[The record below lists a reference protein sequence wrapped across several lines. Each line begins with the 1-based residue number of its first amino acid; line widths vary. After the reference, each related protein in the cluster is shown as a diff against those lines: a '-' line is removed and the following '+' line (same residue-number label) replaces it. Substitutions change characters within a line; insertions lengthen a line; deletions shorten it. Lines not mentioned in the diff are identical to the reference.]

1 MKINIF
7 CLFSLLFCLMPG
19 SWLLEVSFVST
30 GPVSDYILL
39 GFCTLL
45 LFILT
50 QNSPSSHLQ
59 FDGDILGVHLVLH
72 MLIHNQN

>member
-1 MKINIF
+1 M
-7 CLFSLLFCLMPG
+7 
-19 SWLLEVSFVST
+19 LEVSFVST

-39 GFCTLL
+39 VFCTLL

-50 QNSPSSHLQ
+50 QNSPSSDFQ
-59 FDGDILGVHLVLH
+59 SDGDILGVHLVLH